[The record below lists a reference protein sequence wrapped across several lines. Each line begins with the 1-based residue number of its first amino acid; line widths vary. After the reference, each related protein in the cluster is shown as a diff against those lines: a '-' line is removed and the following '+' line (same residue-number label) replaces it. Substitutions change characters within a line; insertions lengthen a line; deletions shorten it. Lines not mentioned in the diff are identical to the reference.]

1 MQMCPQ
7 VATASLAFTDM
18 QAEMCYDDVAWE
30 LSDDISDSWVEQ
42 FHNIGVKKAV
52 GYFVLRHDSGDDPR
66 LRLIGKGSFNIILR
80 MKYTHKS
87 TDIRFSQPGAI
98 LFPEEKT
105 KNEIA
110 VMRYIADQTSIPV
123 PFVLH
128 SGTRDESPLKLS
140 PFIMMSHIDHK
151 TNMYAALNVPGCPV
165 EKRGYLNPD
174 IDEDDLRKLYAELA
188 EVLLK
193 LAKPEFPSI
202 GSLVQVDDFTW
213 EVASRPLS
221 MNMNELVRLG
231 TLPRS
236 KLPPLDATF
245 KSTSS
250 YIEALAQLNIQHLI
264 HQRNN
269 AIESADDCRR
279 KYVARQLFYKLAK
292 EKKLFNLCHEH
303 GPFRLWCDDLRPGNV
318 LLNDDMQVTGVVDWE
333 FTYAAPVEFSY
344 APPWWLL
351 IENPDQW
358 PNGIEDWTRV
368 FHRRLKTFLSAM
380 RRCEDAE
387 GVHGESRLSD
397 EMQKSWQSGDFWVV
411 YAVLHSFAFDA
422 IYWLEI
428 DKRYFGPTETDEASE
443 AWKERVQLLDEIQ
456 RDEMEHLVM
465 KKLAEMENRVLAWEP
480 DEYTEEFRQALQRG
494 REEQEKD

>member
-1 MQMCPQ
+1 
-7 VATASLAFTDM
+7 
-18 QAEMCYDDVAWE
+18 MCYDDVAWE
-30 LSDDISDSWVEQ
+30 QSDDISDSWVEQ
-42 FHNIGVKKAV
+42 FHDIGVKKAI
-52 GYFVLRHDSGDDPR
+52 GYFILRHDSGDKPR
-66 LRLIGKGSFNIILR
+66 LSLIGKGSFNIILR

-123 PFVLH
+123 PCVLH

-151 TNMYAALNVPGCPV
+151 TNMYAALNVPGYPA

-188 EVLLK
+188 KVLLK
-193 LAKPEFPSI
+193 LAKPAFPSI

-231 TLPRS
+231 GLPRS

-292 EKKLFNLCHEH
+292 EKKLFNPCHEH

-318 LLNDDMQVTGVVDWE
+318 LLNDDMQWH
-333 FTYAAPVEFSY
+333 
-344 APPWWLL
+344 
-351 IENPDQW
+351 
-358 PNGIEDWTRV
+358 NGIEDWTRV
-368 FHRRLKTFLSAM
+368 FDRRLYTFLSAI
-380 RRCEDAE
+380 RHCEDAE
-387 GVHGESRLSD
+387 GLYGQFRLSD
-397 EMQKSWQSGDFWVV
+397 KMQKSWDTGDFWVV

-422 IYWLEI
+422 IYWLKI
-428 DKRYFGPTETDEASE
+428 DKRYFGPTESDDASE
-443 AWKERVQLLDEIQ
+443 AWKERVQLLDESQ
-456 RDEMEHLVM
+456 RDEMENLVT
-465 KKLAEMENRVLAWEP
+465 KKLAEMESRVLAWEP
-480 DEYTEEFRQALQRG
+480 DEYTAEFRQVLKKKRK
-494 REEQEKD
+494 EELSNPPPC

>member
-1 MQMCPQ
+1 M
-7 VATASLAFTDM
+7 S
-18 QAEMCYDDVAWE
+18 YDDVAWE
-30 LSDDISDSWVEQ
+30 QSDDISDSWVEQ
-42 FHNIGVKKAV
+42 FHDIGVKKAI
-52 GYFVLRHDSGDDPR
+52 GYFILRHDSGDKPR
-66 LRLIGKGSFNIILR
+66 LSLIGKGSFNIILR

-105 KNEIA
+105 TNEIA

-151 TNMYAALNVPGCPV
+151 TNMYAALNVSGCPV

-188 EVLLK
+188 KALLK
-193 LAKPEFPSI
+193 LAKPEFSLI
-202 GSLVQVDDFTW
+202 GSLVQVDDYTW

-250 YIEALAQLNIQHLI
+250 YMEALAQLNIQHLI

-279 KYVARQLFYKLAK
+279 KYVARQLFYKLVK
-292 EKKLFNLCHEH
+292 EKKLFNPCHEH
-303 GPFRLWCDDLRPGNV
+303 GPFRLWSPI
-318 LLNDDMQVTGVVDWE
+318 
-333 FTYAAPVEFSY
+333 EFSY

-358 PNGIEDWTRV
+358 HNGIEDWTRV
-368 FHRRLKTFLSAM
+368 FDRRLKTFLSAM
-380 RRCEDAE
+380 RHCEDAE
-387 GVHGESRLSD
+387 DVHGEPRLSD
-397 EMQKSWQSGDFWVV
+397 EMRKSWESGDFWVV

-428 DKRYFGPTETDEASE
+428 DKRYFRPTETDEASE
-443 AWKERVQLLDEIQ
+443 AWRERIQLLDETQ
-456 RDEMEHLVM
+456 RDEMEHLVT
-465 KKLAEMENRVLAWEP
+465 KKLAEMDNRVLAWEP
-480 DEYTEEFRQALQRG
+480 DEYTEEYRLMLTKKRQ
-494 REEQEKD
+494 EEVLDPAPC